1 MPLLGNKMTDEIV
14 QEPINKL
21 GYLCYSKPY
30 PTEEEAVARFKQK
43 HGTMPENIFY
53 FLGNMYLG
61 PVEKVQEKGS
71 GNDE

>member
-1 MPLLGNKMTDEIV
+1 MTD
-14 QEPINKL
+14 EPINKL
-21 GYLCYSKPY
+21 GYLSYSKPY

-61 PVEKVQEKGS
+61 PVEKVQEKG
-71 GNDE
+71 GDDE